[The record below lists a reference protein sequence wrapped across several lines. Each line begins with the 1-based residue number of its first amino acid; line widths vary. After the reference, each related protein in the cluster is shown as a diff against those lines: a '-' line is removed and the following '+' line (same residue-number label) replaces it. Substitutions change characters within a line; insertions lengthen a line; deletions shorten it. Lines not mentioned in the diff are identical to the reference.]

1 MKKFLLL
8 IALIILSSCSTT
20 IGNTKLGS
28 NRNQI
33 ESQMAEVTSK
43 SEAREKFGTPNLVFQ
58 KNNLEYYEYRK
69 IYGAGRYHW
78 LIPVVGWVMSW
89 FQDDYTYEE
98 TNLFIGFAK
107 SGKVADYDII
117 QSGGTM

>member
-8 IALIILSSCSTT
+8 IALIILSSCSIT

-69 IYGAGRYHW
+69 ISGAGRYHW

-117 QSGGTM
+117 QSSGTM

>member
-69 IYGAGRYHW
+69 ISGAGRYHW
-78 LIPVVGWVMSW
+78 LIPVVGGVMSW

>member
-69 IYGAGRYHW
+69 ISGAGRYLW
-78 LIPVVGWVMSW
+78 LIPVVGWVMYW